1 MDVAKSKQNQVLPG
15 AIVETVR
22 AQRERNKRNSS
33 EINYR
38 DSAFRGTFPFPP
50 SSALGW
56 EGSGRE
62 EVYVSEKLLD
72 NQKQKKRWEK
82 FMSGFG
88 EALCRK

>member
-38 DSAFRGTFPFPP
+38 DSAFCGTFPFPP

-72 NQKQKKRWEK
+72 NQKQKKR
-82 FMSGFG
+82 
-88 EALCRK
+88 